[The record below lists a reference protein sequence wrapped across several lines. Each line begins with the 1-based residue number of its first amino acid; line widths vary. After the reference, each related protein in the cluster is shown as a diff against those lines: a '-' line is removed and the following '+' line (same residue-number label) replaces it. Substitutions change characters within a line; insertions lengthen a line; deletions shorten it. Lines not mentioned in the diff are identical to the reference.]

1 MPFSTAATIA
11 AAKPSSVFVSGW
23 PRYVPIPM
31 EESTSRCDSRKCPAE
46 ARPANLCAYRV
57 VPSLVADFVMTLLQG
72 LLPVPAFQVLPL
84 RLPSEPGVESRPEES
99 YDRASPFRGRKS
111 RLRADCCST
120 SAPRATSARRFRRRW
135 KPLCDRD
142 NRGKLVRRTA
152 AG

>member
-31 EESTSRCDSRKCPAE
+31 EESASRCDSRKCPSE

-57 VPSLVADFVMTLLQG
+57 VPSLVADLVMTLLRG
-72 LLPVPAFQVLPL
+72 LLPVPAFRVLPL
-84 RLPSEPGVESRPEES
+84 RRPSEPGVESRPEES
-99 YDRASPFRGRKS
+99 YDRASLFRGRKF

-120 SAPRATSARRFRRRW
+120 SGRRATSAPRYHRKR
-135 KPLCDRD
+135 KLPHDRD
-142 NRGKLVRRTA
+142 NRGRL
-152 AG
+152 